1 MKITFEFR
9 IISAAVVVEGKLIFN
24 ALTSNL
30 KTIEMSSSSLKKT
43 LLCHSVLK
51 AKLNFFFLFL
61 CPSFEGN
68 QVLETFIDKG
78 EICFGKSI
86 LDKRMRI
93 QK

>member
-51 AKLNFFFLFL
+51 AKLNFFLFL